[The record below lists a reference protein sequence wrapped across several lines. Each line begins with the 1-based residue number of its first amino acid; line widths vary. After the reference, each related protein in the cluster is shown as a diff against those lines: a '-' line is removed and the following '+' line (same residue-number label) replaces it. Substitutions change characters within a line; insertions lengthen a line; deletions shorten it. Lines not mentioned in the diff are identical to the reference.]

1 MAQPRV
7 FISSTCYDLQEIR
20 YQLRSFIG
28 DFGFEP
34 VMSEFGDIF
43 FDYQIH
49 IQDSCKGEIEKCQ
62 LFVLIIGNSFGSTYY
77 RQKEGTKSPD
87 SVTMQEF
94 KRSIE
99 VNTYKHIFINKFVEY
114 DYKNYQRALTKEI
127 TKSIENIDEL
137 IDDVDNIVLSA
148 KKEFTNRY
156 PFPQDSY
163 KYIFNFLDIIYSLKT
178 NNAIIPYESF
188 DDIKTSLRKQ
198 WAGFMYDTITN
209 NKAIPISA
217 LDRVIE
223 KIDKVENQIR
233 TLIESQVN
241 KQENNSKVTFDISR
255 LTNEINTED
264 ISKIKE
270 QLNDKIFN
278 LLYVDEGE
286 YQEEY
291 RKRVIFR
298 DLLSTVNIEKWL
310 SSLESRVKQYK
321 WSLSLPSN
329 IVFKGIG
336 VAFTYFKNLSEIP
349 YDLVL
354 SFYNIY
360 SNIKDSFAKEDYDA
374 LLILLVNKFN
384 ELYAP
389 IPEPQPEPD
398 SEPEQG
404 DGLPF

>member
-43 FDYQIH
+43 FDYLIH

-209 NKAIPISA
+209 NKTIPINA

-241 KQENNSKVTFDISR
+241 KQDNDSKITFDISR
-255 LTNEINTED
+255 LTNEINSED

-270 QLNDKIFN
+270 ELHSKIFN

-286 YQEEY
+286 FQQEY
-291 RKRVIFR
+291 NQRVIFR
-298 DLLSTVNIEKWL
+298 SLITTENIEKWL
-310 SSLESRVKQYK
+310 SLLESRVKQYK
-321 WSLSLPSN
+321 WAKSLPST

-336 VAFTYFKNLSEIP
+336 VIFSYYPNQQEIP
-349 YDLVL
+349 YDLIL
-354 SFYNIY
+354 SFYNLY
-360 SNIKDSFAKEDYDA
+360 SNIKTSFTKEDYEA
-374 LLILLVNKFN
+374 LLILSADKFN
-384 ELYAP
+384 KLY
-389 IPEPQPEPD
+389 EPKPDPEPD
-398 SEPEQG
+398 PEPEQG